1 MVRDVADPPALRRRY
16 VLTGLRGRTGL
27 AQLRSIEVA
36 GRDVAS
42 ALVPT
47 LVTAV
52 VGAGYL
58 IAAPATADI
67 AAHTYRAWQWS
78 EMGFATWNAQW
89 YGGHH
94 MAGYSLLYPPLAALV
109 GTRLVGVIATVA
121 AVWSFSVVADRIA
134 PTPRAAT
141 IATWLFAS
149 GAVSNLVVG
158 RMPFALGI
166 AFAVGAWACLPRAR
180 AAAAVLAFASAWA
193 SPVAGVYVCVGALA
207 VFAGARPGG
216 DERSAAVVL
225 GAPALI
231 AGLTMAALFPE
242 GGTDRFVATAFWP
255 MLLVCLLALA
265 LVDPARRIGRW
276 AAALNVVILAGA
288 FAIPNALGQN
298 ALRPGLLIGAALL
311 VCVARPA
318 APRAAVALV
327 ALALVYL
334 SWLPAV
340 RAVEEAR
347 GDPSTQAA
355 FHDEVL
361 RFLAP
366 RARPG
371 ERLEVPLT
379 KNHWEANYLARQY
392 PIARG
397 WHRQLDRRAN
407 PLFYD
412 EAGLTAARY
421 ERWLRENAVRWIALP
436 AAPLD
441 FSAEEEQELLL
452 AGQPFLE
459 QVHRSGA
466 WRIWEVRDATPP
478 VSGAAHVTAAGAD
491 GFDLDASRTGPVIVR
506 QRATPYWT
514 VVDGDACV
522 SADEKTGWTRV
533 EVRRAGT
540 VQVRARFSVAGAL
553 RRAPRCAAAA
563 DAVSP
568 PVAGR

>member
-1 MVRDVADPPALRRRY
+1 M
-16 VLTGLRGRTGL
+16 
-27 AQLRSIEVA
+27 
-36 GRDVAS
+36 
-42 ALVPT
+42 
-47 LVTAV
+47 
-52 VGAGYL
+52 
-58 IAAPATADI
+58 
-67 AAHTYRAWQWS
+67 
-78 EMGFATWNAQW
+78 
-89 YGGHH
+89 
-94 MAGYSLLYPPLAALV
+94 
-109 GTRLVGVIATVA
+109 
-121 AVWSFSVVADRIA
+121 
-134 PTPRAAT
+134 
-141 IATWLFAS
+141 
-149 GAVSNLVVG
+149 
-158 RMPFALGI
+158 
-166 AFAVGAWACLPRAR
+166 
-180 AAAAVLAFASAWA
+180 
-193 SPVAGVYVCVGALA
+193 
-207 VFAGARPGG
+207 
-216 DERSAAVVL
+216 
-225 GAPALI
+225 
-231 AGLTMAALFPE
+231 
-242 GGTDRFVATAFWP
+242 
-255 MLLVCLLALA
+255 
-265 LVDPARRIGRW
+265 
-276 AAALNVVILAGA
+276 ILAGA

-421 ERWLRENAVRWIALP
+421 ERWLRKNAVRWIALP

-441 FSAEEEQELLL
+441 FSAEDEQKLLL

-522 SADEKTGWTRV
+522 SADETTGWTRV
-533 EVRRAGT
+533 DVRRAGT

-553 RRAPRCAAAA
+553 RRAPRCAAAT

>member
-1 MVRDVADPPALRRRY
+1 
-16 VLTGLRGRTGL
+16 
-27 AQLRSIEVA
+27 
-36 GRDVAS
+36 
-42 ALVPT
+42 VPT

-52 VGAGYL
+52 IGVGYL
-58 IAAPATADI
+58 IAAPATADM
-67 AAHTYRAWQWS
+67 AAHTYREWLWS

-94 MAGYSLLYPPLAALV
+94 MAGYSLLFPPLAVLA

-121 AVWSFSVVADRIA
+121 AVGAFAVLARRIA
-134 PTPRAAT
+134 PTPRAGAV
-141 IATWLFAS
+141 ATWLFA
-149 GAVSNLVVG
+149 GGVLSNLLVG

-166 AFAVGAWACLPRAR
+166 ALAVGAWACVRR
-180 AAAAVLAFASAWA
+180 SRVAAALLSLASAWA
-193 SPVAGVYVCVGALA
+193 SPVAGVYVCVGAVA
-207 VFAGARPGG
+207 VFAGARAGRDG
-216 DERSAAVVL
+216 SDERRAAVVL

-231 AGLTMAALFPE
+231 GGLTMAALFPE

-255 MLLVCLLALA
+255 MLIVCLGALA
-265 LVDPARRIGRW
+265 LVDPARRIALW
-276 AAALNVVILAGA
+276 AAGLNVVILVGA

-298 ALRPGLLIGAALL
+298 ALRPALLVGAALL
-311 VCVARPA
+311 VLVARPA
-318 APRAAVALV
+318 APRAAVAVV
-327 ALALVYL
+327 AVALVYL

-361 RFLAP
+361 RFLEP

-379 KNHWEANYLARQY
+379 QNHWEANYLARRY

-412 EAGLTAARY
+412 EGGLTAARY
-421 ERWLRENAVRWIALP
+421 ERWLRENAIRWVALP

-441 FSAEEEQELLL
+441 FSAEEERELLL

-459 QVHRSGA
+459 EVHSSAA
-466 WRIWEVRDATPP
+466 WRIWEVRDPEPP
-478 VSGAAHVTAAGAD
+478 VSGPARLTAAGAD
-491 GFDLDASRTGPVIVR
+491 GFDIEADRPGPLIVR

-514 VVDGDACV
+514 VVDGAACV
-522 SADEKTGWTRV
+522 SADEQTGWTRV
-533 EVRRAGT
+533 DVKRAG
-540 VQVRARFSVAGAL
+540 VVRVRARLSVSGAL
-553 RRAPRCAAAA
+553 RREPRCADVHAGRGPQ
-563 DAVSP
+563 DGSAVSP
-568 PVAGR
+568 PVGSW